1 MAFTVTLYQFQKR
14 KNSTLQP
21 SALQGVE
28 LSCELKQPTSYKNPV
43 FTFFVEAGFEWNY
56 LKWDSWYYFITDVVS
71 VRNSIFEVHCKL
83 DVLATYKTEIG
94 ATSAFVLYDTTGN
107 TEIIDNRLSQRTT
120 ATLANAD
127 GTSRIFESGM
137 CVCVGIVGRTSAG
150 IFAMTPGTASTLLN
164 SINNWLDVDMDL
176 EIPSGGFSFSDWNDA
191 VNDAVKYFV
200 TAIRQLIATGKA
212 PDSIKSAIIL
222 PISISRFTGSSETI
236 YLGDYDTNI
245 QAVKLTANQA
255 ASDSSTVSI
264 PWQATDWRR
273 NAPYHSIYLYLP
285 YAGMVSIP
293 PSEVIGDSSLN
304 ITTYVSVNGTVNYK
318 VTAGSKVIGRYSGTC
333 GSSFMIGASNI
344 NPLSS
349 LGSITAGVG
358 AAAGVLAASTG
369 VGAAAVGAA
378 GIVGMLT
385 GVQPLQ
391 SAIGS
396 GGGGAWTDGPL
407 IQCFTIYHNT
417 NVEPSSVAAAIGTPA
432 MSVKTIGSLS
442 GFVQTREASVDA
454 SCYEDVRTEINS
466 LMDGGFFYE

>member
-21 SALQGVE
+21 TALQGVE

-71 VRNSIFEVHCKL
+71 VRNNIFEVYCKL

-94 ATSAFVLYDTTGN
+94 ATSAFVLYDTTAN

-127 GTSRIFESGM
+127 GTSSIFEIGM

-150 IFAMTPGTASTLLN
+150 IFAMSPGTASTLLN

-176 EIPSGGFSFSDWNDA
+176 QIPSSGFSFSDWNDA

-222 PISISRFTGSSETI
+222 PISVSRFTGSSETI
-236 YLGDYDTNI
+236 YLGDYDTQI

-255 ASDSSTVSI
+255 ASESSTVAI

-318 VTAGSKVIGRYSGTC
+318 VAAGSKVIGRYSGTC

-378 GIVGMLT
+378 GIVGMFT

-417 NVEPSSVAAAIGTPA
+417 NVEPASVAAAIGTPS

-442 GFVQTREASVDA
+442 GFVQTREASVNA
-454 SCYEDVRTEINS
+454 SCYEDVRTEINN